1 MQSQNDVYP
10 QMGIKHRET
19 DHSPMDLELRY
30 AAIFRQPISLRWF
43 MMLIHILLYIYIY
56 PLNTPIIYPIMI
68 ILLLVYIPFILR

>member
-43 MMLIHILLYIYIY
+43 MMLIHILLYI
-56 PLNTPIIYPIMI
+56 PLY
-68 ILLLVYIPFILR
+68 ILL

>member
-56 PLNTPIIYPIMI
+56 
-68 ILLLVYIPFILR
+68 IP

>member
-43 MMLIHILLYIYIY
+43 MMLIHILLYIY